1 MSNKLSYS
9 TRYFQLTSNIL
20 IEYQYTHTSIEG
32 DQEGDVTK
40 FIVDLKD
47 NPSSVI
53 TNNYNSSKNFL
64 DYSIKSGFVLPANRS
79 ESKFIQGFGTTENVW
94 DALSTN
100 IRESQIDVSGDDDAD
115 KRDVIFDNF
124 RLHFTSRNIF
134 GDYDGYIIRGII
146 FDKTKNKIA
155 LISHYIRRTDDVV
168 LNPNPMILNQKLYT
182 TYLDFRIPSVN
193 ALLNPNASDGE
204 INLIESL
211 SLGYDLLDNTPLVM
225 AIYGVKATVDYHRFE
240 TYTTE
245 RINSIHIPSIDEYS
259 ELSVKIEEADDGD
272 YFKIYPSVNDNKMS
286 FSDYIYKLSGE
297 RPDVIIVLH
306 EISLIENYT
315 DNLNQTRSIR
325 THKEHYIINAGQSQ
339 DGQYINEDELDKV
352 LTYRPILDNGHR
364 CASFTIEDQMKILN
378 TFDNTTVVKMGT
390 INYGENDDENINKY
404 GKKMN
409 RIYLGEI
416 PAQVNVY
423 NKKPDVDTDNVKLTN
438 ASSNVKIENHQHS
451 IIGFIES
458 ANVGVTVEQI
468 PTSSIDQ

>member
-32 DQEGDVTK
+32 NQEGDVTR
-40 FIVDLKD
+40 FMVDLED
-47 NPSSVI
+47 NPTSVI
-53 TNNYNSSKNFL
+53 TNDYNSSKNFL
-64 DYSIKSGFVLPANRS
+64 DYNIKSGFVLPANRS
-79 ESKFIQGFGTTENVW
+79 ESKFIQGIGDKTPIW
-94 DALSTN
+94 DALSN
-100 IRESQIDVSGDDDAD
+100 IRETPIDVDDNTA
-115 KRDVIFDNF
+115 DVIFDNF

-146 FDKTKNKIA
+146 FDRVKNKIA

-182 TYLDFRIPSVN
+182 TYLDFKIPSVN
-193 ALLNPNASDGE
+193 ALLSPNETEAE
-204 INLIESL
+204 TNLKNAL
-211 SLGYDLLDNTPLVM
+211 SPNYDLLDNTPLMM
-225 AIYGVKATVDYHRFE
+225 AIYGVKSTVDYNGFE

-245 RINSIHIPSIDEYS
+245 RINSIHIPVIDEYS
-259 ELSVKIEEADDGD
+259 ELTVNIEEADDGD
-272 YFKIYPSVNDNKMS
+272 YFKIYPTVNDNKMS
-286 FSDYIYKLSGE
+286 FSDYIYKLSNE
-297 RPDVIIVLH
+297 RPDVLIVLH
-306 EISLIENYT
+306 EVSLIETYT

-325 THKEHYIINAGQSQ
+325 THKEHYIINAGQTQ
-339 DGQYINEDELDKV
+339 DGQYINEDELDKP

-364 CASFTIEDQMKILN
+364 CAAFIIEDQMKILN
-378 TFDNTTVVKMGT
+378 TFDNTTVVKVGT
-390 INYGENDDENINKY
+390 LTYGLHNDENINKY

-468 PTSSIDQ
+468 PTTSIDQ